1 MVNFGPIANVEAR
14 NMKMH
19 KNWAILG
26 LLLIGLSIA
35 VSIAV
40 AQDMDEAPDSDCS
53 GTDCAI
59 TAETAT
65 VEAFSMMDYHPAP
78 WCDKQSQGCL
88 LTGESVT
95 LTAPAGSGY
104 TYLWTKYFDSRPDGT
119 STSQAITLT
128 VPTSHISPGD
138 EVGAVLSI
146 TKQKGSLKCVDET
159 CIKYIVCNTPCCVDP
174 CDFCKGEAKQWNAD
188 QFNSYGPLPTGY
200 TYKWVI
206 DGNVQSNPITVT
218 ILNGL
223 SAAVHTAS
231 INIYHNGNFVKN
243 VCPQTFEVVAKPTA
257 TITPS

>member
-1 MVNFGPIANVEAR
+1 MANVEAR

-53 GTDCAI
+53 GTDCAV
-59 TAETAT
+59 TAETT
-65 VEAFSMMDYHPAP
+65 TMGAFSMMLNCPAP
-78 WCDKQSQGCL
+78 VWCDKTSQGCL

-95 LTAPAGSGY
+95 LTAPSEGGPYS
-104 TYLWTKYFDSRPDGT
+104 YLWTKYFDGHPDGT
-119 STSQAITLT
+119 STSQTITLT
-128 VPTSHISPGD
+128 VPTYQHVGD
-138 EVGAVLSI
+138 EVGAVLSV

-159 CIKYIVCNTPCCVDP
+159 CIKYTVCSTPCCVDP

-188 QFNSYGPLPTGY
+188 QFNSYGPLQPGY
-200 TYKWVI
+200 TYKWKI
-206 DGNVQSNPITVT
+206 DGSEQSNPITVT
-218 ILNGL
+218 FLNGL